1 MQKDKLKQY
10 SGLLITGI
18 LLIVVYKVFE
28 PSWFSVLLNACF
40 PIIIGGV
47 LAYFLEP
54 LVQMVTKLF
63 ENCQSSFLK
72 KHRRV
77 LSVLLVSL
85 AVILM
90 IILLLTWLIP
100 MVMDYAVEF
109 AKNID
114 TYVKSFEASINSS
127 FEDPNLAGTII
138 QVEQTFVDSIKSL
151 SANDFMEVIAFAGKT
166 GSTLLTILMGLIF
179 CPYILIEAEKLARIF
194 DRFMLCFISQENLN
208 LIHGYA
214 IKSHRIFGNFIYGK
228 FIDSVIIGLI
238 ALVGFG
244 LMGLP
249 FFPLLAFVVFITNM
263 IPYFGPFIGGV
274 PVVFIVLLTNGI
286 MPAIWTA
293 LFIFALQQFD
303 GLILGPRILGDSVG
317 ISPFW
322 IICSITIFGS
332 LFGFLGMFLGVPLI
346 CVIRMFFN
354 DFLEYRKNRIKD

>member
-10 SGLLITGI
+10 SGLLIIGI

-214 IKSHRIFGNFIYGK
+214 IKSHRIFGNFIYG
-228 FIDSVIIGLI
+228 IH
-238 ALVGFG
+238 
-244 LMGLP
+244 
-249 FFPLLAFVVFITNM
+249 
-263 IPYFGPFIGGV
+263 
-274 PVVFIVLLTNGI
+274 
-286 MPAIWTA
+286 
-293 LFIFALQQFD
+293 
-303 GLILGPRILGDSVG
+303 
-317 ISPFW
+317 
-322 IICSITIFGS
+322 
-332 LFGFLGMFLGVPLI
+332 
-346 CVIRMFFN
+346 
-354 DFLEYRKNRIKD
+354 

>member
-10 SGLLITGI
+10 SGLLIIGI

-179 CPYILIEAEKLARIF
+179 CPYI
-194 DRFMLCFISQENLN
+194 
-208 LIHGYA
+208 
-214 IKSHRIFGNFIYGK
+214 
-228 FIDSVIIGLI
+228 
-238 ALVGFG
+238 
-244 LMGLP
+244 
-249 FFPLLAFVVFITNM
+249 
-263 IPYFGPFIGGV
+263 
-274 PVVFIVLLTNGI
+274 
-286 MPAIWTA
+286 
-293 LFIFALQQFD
+293 
-303 GLILGPRILGDSVG
+303 
-317 ISPFW
+317 
-322 IICSITIFGS
+322 
-332 LFGFLGMFLGVPLI
+332 
-346 CVIRMFFN
+346 
-354 DFLEYRKNRIKD
+354 

>member
-1 MQKDKLKQY
+1 
-10 SGLLITGI
+10 
-18 LLIVVYKVFE
+18 
-28 PSWFSVLLNACF
+28 
-40 PIIIGGV
+40 
-47 LAYFLEP
+47 
-54 LVQMVTKLF
+54 
-63 ENCQSSFLK
+63 
-72 KHRRV
+72 
-77 LSVLLVSL
+77 
-85 AVILM
+85 
-90 IILLLTWLIP
+90 
-100 MVMDYAVEF
+100 
-109 AKNID
+109 
-114 TYVKSFEASINSS
+114 
-127 FEDPNLAGTII
+127 
-138 QVEQTFVDSIKSL
+138 
-151 SANDFMEVIAFAGKT
+151 
-166 GSTLLTILMGLIF
+166 MGLIF

-238 ALVGFG
+238 AL
-244 LMGLP
+244 
-249 FFPLLAFVVFITNM
+249 
-263 IPYFGPFIGGV
+263 
-274 PVVFIVLLTNGI
+274 LLTNGI

>member
-1 MQKDKLKQY
+1 M
-10 SGLLITGI
+10 
-18 LLIVVYKVFE
+18 
-28 PSWFSVLLNACF
+28 
-40 PIIIGGV
+40 
-47 LAYFLEP
+47 
-54 LVQMVTKLF
+54 TKLF
-63 ENCQSSFLK
+63 ENCQSRSK

-166 GSTLLTILMGLIF
+166 GSTLLTILMGFI

-194 DRFMLCFISQENLN
+194 DRFMLCFISQENLD

-249 FFPLLAFVVFITNM
+249 FFPLLAFVVFITN
-263 IPYFGPFIGGV
+263 INPYFRTIHRWGARSFYRIINKWDNASNLDCSFHFCV
-274 PVVFIVLLTNGI
+274 
-286 MPAIWTA
+286 TA
-293 LFIFALQQFD
+293 
-303 GLILGPRILGDSVG
+303 V
-317 ISPFW
+317 
-322 IICSITIFGS
+322 
-332 LFGFLGMFLGVPLI
+332 
-346 CVIRMFFN
+346 
-354 DFLEYRKNRIKD
+354 

>member
-1 MQKDKLKQY
+1 MKTVKAH
-10 SGLLITGI
+10 
-18 LLIVVYKVFE
+18 FE
-28 PSWFSVLLNACF
+28 
-40 PIIIGGV
+40 
-47 LAYFLEP
+47 
-54 LVQMVTKLF
+54 
-63 ENCQSSFLK
+63 

-214 IKSHRIFGNFIYGK
+214 IKSHRILVILFMGN
-228 FIDSVIIGLI
+228 SLI
-238 ALVGFG
+238 QS
-244 LMGLP
+244 
-249 FFPLLAFVVFITNM
+249 LL
-263 IPYFGPFIGGV
+263 
-274 PVVFIVLLTNGI
+274 
-286 MPAIWTA
+286 
-293 LFIFALQQFD
+293 D
-303 GLILGPRILGDSVG
+303 
-317 ISPFW
+317 
-322 IICSITIFGS
+322 
-332 LFGFLGMFLGVPLI
+332 
-346 CVIRMFFN
+346 
-354 DFLEYRKNRIKD
+354 